1 MIVLLFELINQDG
14 LHILQVMKI
23 SYWLGNIRI
32 HYSQLM
38 NFCHLLSIPLVITSA
53 VSRLCS
59 IINYSWNL
67 IFVEPNFQPEDETG
81 NTFEVSCHSP
91 NTPTSELPSHVIY
104 VD

>member
-14 LHILQVMKI
+14 LHIPQVMKI
-23 SYWLGNIRI
+23 SYWLGNICI
-32 HYSQLM
+32 HFSQLI
-38 NFCHLLSIPLVITSA
+38 NLLSIPLVITSA